1 MSVKATSLA
10 AFALFALASAPVGAQ
25 ALPKGDATRGQTL
38 FAQCKICHSLEAGKN
53 GLGPSLKGITGKK
66 SAGTAGFN
74 YSNAMKASGLTWKA
88 AVLSEF
94 LTAPMKKVPGTKM
107 AFAGLSKPQD
117 RADVIAYLAKN

>member
-1 MSVKATSLA
+1 MSVKASSIA
-10 AFALFALASAPVGAQ
+10 AFALFALASAPVHAQ
-25 ALPKGDATRGQTL
+25 ALPKGDPVRGQTL

-66 SAGTAGFN
+66 AASSAGFK
-74 YSNAMKASGLTWKA
+74 YSPAMTASGLTWKA
-88 AVLSEF
+88 AVLSEY

-107 AFAGLSKPQD
+107 AFAGMSKPQD